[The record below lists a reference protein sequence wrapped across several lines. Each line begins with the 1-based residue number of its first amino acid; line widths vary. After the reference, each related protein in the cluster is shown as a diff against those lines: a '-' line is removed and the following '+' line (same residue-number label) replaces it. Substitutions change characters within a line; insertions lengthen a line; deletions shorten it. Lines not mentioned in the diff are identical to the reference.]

1 MTTRE
6 QLTAMS
12 TESLLLWRRQWAD
25 ALKKRKAGEAQKTTW
40 RRFVADADA
49 VLKDRGVT
57 P

>member
-12 TESLLLWRRQWAD
+12 TESLLLWRRQWQG
-25 ALKKRKAGEAQKTTW
+25 ALRKRSASDAQKITW
-40 RRFVADADA
+40 RRFIADADA
-49 VLKDRGVT
+49 VLKEREVT

>member
-12 TESLLLWRRQWAD
+12 TESLLLWRRQLAD
-25 ALKKRKAGEAQKTTW
+25 ALKKRKAGEAQKITW
-40 RRFVADADA
+40 RRFIADADA
-49 VLKDRGVT
+49 VLKEREVT

>member
-40 RRFVADADA
+40 RRFVADANA